1 MQKAIHFGAGKIG
14 RGFIG
19 AVLREA
25 GFNVVF
31 ADVNQEVIDLINKEG
46 RYTVQIRQTV
56 AEIEQLSLNSAELP
70 MRLL

>member
-46 RYTVQIRQTV
+46 RYTVQI
-56 AEIEQLSLNSAELP
+56 
-70 MRLL
+70 